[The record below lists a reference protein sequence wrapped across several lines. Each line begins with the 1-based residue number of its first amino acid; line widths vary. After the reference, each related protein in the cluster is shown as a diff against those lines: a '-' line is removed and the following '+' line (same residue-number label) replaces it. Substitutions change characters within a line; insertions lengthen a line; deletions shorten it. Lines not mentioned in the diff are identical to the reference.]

1 MIISCTSCNKKFEIK
16 SDLIPDSG
24 RLLVCGSCNNQW
36 FFIKEKIQDNT
47 SQNIEE
53 TEKSNQDSTSKNI
66 EETEKSNQENTSQNI
81 EETEKS
87 NQENTSQNIQE
98 TEISNQDSTSKNI
111 EENHENN
118 LKKNINND
126 ESKIEKQNNKI
137 SFNILSLL
145 LIFIISSIAIIILAD
160 TFQSPLKFVIP
171 NIEIILFNLYETLKD
186 IMVFFKDLIR

>member
-36 FFIKEKIQDNT
+36 FFIKEKI
-47 SQNIEE
+47 
-53 TEKSNQDSTSKNI
+53 
-66 EETEKSNQENTSQNI
+66 QENTSQNI

>member
-36 FFIKEKIQDNT
+36 FFIKEKIQ
-47 SQNIEE
+47 
-53 TEKSNQDSTSKNI
+53 
-66 EETEKSNQENTSQNI
+66 
-81 EETEKS
+81 
-87 NQENTSQNIQE
+87 ENTSQNIQE

-118 LKKNINND
+118 LKKNINID

>member
-36 FFIKEKIQDNT
+36 FFIKEKIQENT
-47 SQNIEE
+47 SQ
-53 TEKSNQDSTSKNI
+53 NI